1 MSVLSVFHVEVH
13 PEQEKAFVAD
23 VLATFPIAQKQKGL
37 KGAKA
42 YVPVG
47 EKYKY
52 LLITEWES
60 EKDIKNWMENP
71 DHKKVIAKA
80 GKYVKDHC
88 IKRYSPK

>member
-1 MSVLSVFHVEVH
+1 M
-13 PEQEKAFVAD
+13 
-23 VLATFPIAQKQKGL
+23 
-37 KGAKA
+37 
-42 YVPVG
+42 G